1 MSLVSQKRLAAEV
14 LKVGTTRIWVDPEDT
29 DRVSSA
35 ITRGEIKR
43 LIHQGSIKKL
53 PKIGIS
59 RGRKRVRKE
68 ELRAGRHRGPG
79 SIKGSKA
86 GQSKRSWVVR
96 IRSIREGLRT
106 LRDKRLI
113 TTQVYRKLIL
123 MAKGGTFRSAAHL
136 DEYVDTHK
144 LARRR

>member
-1 MSLVSQKRLAAEV
+1 MSLVSQKRLAADL

-43 LIHQGSIKKL
+43 LIHEGSIKKL
-53 PKIGIS
+53 PKLGIS
-59 RGRKRVRKE
+59 RGRKRVRKQ
-68 ELRAGRHRGPG
+68 ELQAGRHKGPG
-79 SIKGSKA
+79 SIKGHASN
-86 GQSKRSWVVR
+86 SKRKWIVR
-96 IRSIREGLRT
+96 IRSIRRRLRT

-113 TTQVYRKLIL
+113 TIQVYRKLSL